1 MGGEVRRWLTS
12 AAVSRRI
19 VAVVVALVAALT
31 LSACGSDPVS
41 QQDVVARVDEAK
53 LTRQDLDDLLNN
65 AIVQGEVSG
74 ELDGDV
80 AKLGSQA
87 DQVISLW
94 ISFEAISQ
102 EGSTNLDD
110 EPTANSVVTRV
121 GGEYQTSYEQ
131 STGVT
136 RDFLTRFIAFITQ
149 QQSGTLQPATLA
161 PIVQAADV
169 DVDSRYGYWD
179 PARVSV
185 IPFGQSAPAPSTTGP
200 S

>member
-19 VAVVVALVAALT
+19 VAVVVALVAGLT

-102 EGSTNLDD
+102 EGSTDLDD

-149 QQSGTLQPATLA
+149 QQTGTLQPATLA
-161 PIVQAADV
+161 PIVQSADV
-169 DVDSRYGYWD
+169 VVDSRYGYWD
-179 PARVSV
+179 PARLSV
-185 IPFGQSAPAPSTTGP
+185 IPFGQSASAPSSTGP